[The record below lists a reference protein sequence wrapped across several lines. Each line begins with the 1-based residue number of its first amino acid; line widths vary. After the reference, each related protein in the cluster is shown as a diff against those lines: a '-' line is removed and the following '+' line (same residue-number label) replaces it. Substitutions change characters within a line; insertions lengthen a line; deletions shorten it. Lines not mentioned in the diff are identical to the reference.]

1 LGHIFAIALT
11 IIACSKRTR
20 NQLEDDHGSKTIPS
34 LVFVHIP
41 IAITDKYAQ
50 AGLISTTK
58 TPGIQWHEE
67 LGVQDNVKGNM
78 FMQALVDTPGLLG
91 VFSGHDHN
99 TDWYRFSC
107 SRW

>member
-1 LGHIFAIALT
+1 M
-11 IIACSKRTR
+11 
-20 NQLEDDHGSKTIPS
+20 
-34 LVFVHIP
+34 
-41 IAITDKYAQ
+41 ITA
-50 AGLISTTK
+50 A
-58 TPGIQWHEE
+58 GIQWHEE